1 MVDSMKD
8 LNIALDE
15 VIDNNIE
22 YNLIEKDTYI
32 FRSTKFHHSFLKNLK
47 ELQDIEKFCDIVLKT
62 SKNSI
67 KTIKAHKVILASA
80 SGYFRSMF
88 TGGEKSK
95 KIIFSEK
102 KIILFLK
109 IKVLKKIITHAR

>member
-15 VIDNNIE
+15 VIDSNIE

-32 FRSTKFHHSFLKNLK
+32 FRSTKFHHGFLKNLK

-95 KIIFSEK
+95 KK
-102 KIILFLK
+102 LFEL
-109 IKVLKKIITHAR
+109 V